1 MVLVAEGRKG
11 QRTTEG
17 WATELGRRDWTGES
31 MLDWRGDVC
40 RGAEVVFHMAAPDSS
55 INNHELHH
63 SVNVKGTQNIIDACV
78 EHKVKR
84 LIYTSSPS
92 VVFDGVHGIINGDES
107 LPYPAKHND
116 SYSATKAE
124 GEALVI
130 KSNDINGLLTCCIR
144 PSSIFGPG
152 DKLLVPSL
160 VSAARAGKLKFLIGD
175 GKNMYDFT
183 YVENVAHAHICAER
197 ALASER
203 IAAERAAGQA
213 YFITNM
219 EPIKFWEFVSLVLEG
234 LGYERMAKHLKALLS
249 MDRVSGF
256 RRHIS
261 ILDDVHLSL
270 VAESVIDMERTDES
284 TIIFPLLSIADDR
297 VRFPLHLFLRAVLR
311 HWGLI
316 PSQPN
321 INIYRIIM
329 GIVELNRRLRLNL
342 GIPAIRHCYALAK
355 SSGRQGRYFLRAK
368 DTDYHLV
375 TMFASFGKRVDDVM
389 VVVRGNWEFG
399 EGEDCLDPVPRQ
411 KGEPGGRIAL
421 HVYLPRIKIPVYVV
435 MPIAH
440 LVERTY
446 KLLAPYGMKVPQ
458 FTPSRI
464 RLLSCSRTFNCSK
477 ANDRLGY
484 TPIVPLQEGLRRTI
498 ESYSHLRAECR
509 PKKDGPSKA
518 SIYLGR
524 GRVADI
530 LLWRDKR
537 QTLTTIFILVAI
549 YFSFIAPGH
558 TIITAVS
565 KFLLVA
571 SVFLFI
577 HGILPE
583 KILGYK
589 IEKVS
594 RSNFHFSE
602 EMSRQVALSVAAS
615 WNSAV
620 NDLKSLCKGN
630 DWTLFLK
637 VFISVAWVL
646 KEPPICLT
654 RKHMVVYSA
663 SEARGMELWFTVL
676 RYVQRCELNHSGKA
690 KTTRECE
697 VVFGTA
703 INVCQIAFGAELRG
717 VVSLLEDIHDM
728 QSHQVCRRGEL
739 PDGLLYQVVLS
750 LSILSFLGAIS
761 LQNLFIIGLPIAFVA
776 FFVYEKKEEEI
787 DGLVLQIFSFGCKF
801 KSDITRKCLKSEKI
815 Q

>member
-1 MVLVAEGRKG
+1 MVTGGRGFAARHLVEMLIRYDMFSVRIADLGPSIELDPSEEIGTLGQALRSGRA
-11 QRTTEG
+11 QYVS
-17 WATELGRRDWTGES
+17 ADLRDKS
-31 MLDWRGDVC
+31 QVLQVC

-234 LGYERMAKHLKALLS
+234 LGYER
-249 MDRVSGF
+249 
-256 RRHIS
+256 
-261 ILDDVHLSL
+261 
-270 VAESVIDMERTDES
+270 
-284 TIIFPLLSIADDR
+284 
-297 VRFPLHLFLRAVLR
+297 
-311 HWGLI
+311 
-316 PSQPN
+316 
-321 INIYRIIM
+321 
-329 GIVELNRRLRLNL
+329 
-342 GIPAIRHCYALAK
+342 
-355 SSGRQGRYFLRAK
+355 
-368 DTDYHLV
+368 
-375 TMFASFGKRVDDVM
+375 
-389 VVVRGNWEFG
+389 
-399 EGEDCLDPVPRQ
+399 
-411 KGEPGGRIAL
+411 
-421 HVYLPRIKIPVYVV
+421 PRIKIPVYVV

-509 PKKDGPSKA
+509 PKRDGPSKA

-549 YFSFIAPGH
+549 YFSVIAPGH

-637 VFISVAWVL
+637 V
-646 KEPPICLT
+646 
-654 RKHMVVYSA
+654 
-663 SEARGMELWFTVL
+663 
-676 RYVQRCELNHSGKA
+676 
-690 KTTRECE
+690 
-697 VVFGTA
+697 
-703 INVCQIAFGAELRG
+703 
-717 VVSLLEDIHDM
+717 
-728 QSHQVCRRGEL
+728 
-739 PDGLLYQVVLS
+739 VLS

-761 LQNLFIIGLPIAFVA
+761 VQNLFIIGLPIAFVA

-787 DGLVLQIFSFGCKF
+787 DGLVLQIFSFGCKL